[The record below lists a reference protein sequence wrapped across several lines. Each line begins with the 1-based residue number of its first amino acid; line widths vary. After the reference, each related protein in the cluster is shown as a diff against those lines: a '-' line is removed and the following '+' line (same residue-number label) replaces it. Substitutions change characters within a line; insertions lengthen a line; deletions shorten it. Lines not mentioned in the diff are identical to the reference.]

1 MKVSNKETRRNIQ
14 TGIILIVPFILWL
27 LPANFFDTGQ
37 SICISKLLMDRDC
50 PGCGITRAVQHAMH
64 GEFTLAFGFNKVI
77 IVLLPLFVFIYLRL
91 ARDTIRRLKTRFNRN
106 Q

>member
-14 TGIILIVPFILWL
+14 SGIILIVPFILWL

-50 PGCGITRAVQHAMH
+50 PGCGLTRAVQHAMH
-64 GEFTLAFGFNKVI
+64 GEFILAFGFNKVI
-77 IVLLPLFVFIYLRL
+77 IVLMPLFVFIYLRL
-91 ARDTIRRLKTRFNRN
+91 VRDTIRGVKTRFNRN